1 MRSTL
6 CQSRIVPPPCL
17 FRRMNL
23 ESLAPF
29 EDRLLHALAFFRTG
43 RDVERQALHCL
54 SMYLRQ
60 SESRV
65 MAEVAFY
72 ARQLGMSAE
81 AMLEAIYTDPQAIAD
96 RLGDRFPDQPSPL
109 LQLDED
115 E

>member
-1 MRSTL
+1 VAEAVR
-6 CQSRIVPPPCL
+6 CDRPPQYSDFL
-17 FRRMNL
+17 LSMNL
-23 ESLAPF
+23 EPLAPF

-65 MAEVAFY
+65 MSEVAFY
-72 ARQLGMSAE
+72 ARRLEMSPE

-96 RLGDRFPDQPSPL
+96 QLRDRFPDQPSPL
-109 LQLDED
+109 LRLDEA
-115 E
+115 